1 VARNKV
7 PELALGPIAAALGR
21 MLLASAVMGEAVWW
35 MARQVGGNVGLD
47 AVVRVLAG
55 SVTGVVVYV
64 VILAALRA
72 PELDALLRRRRS

>member
-1 VARNKV
+1 
-7 PELALGPIAAALGR
+7 
-21 MLLASAVMGEAVWW
+21 
-35 MARQVGGNVGLD
+35 GNVGLD